1 VEVVEDSFQGKDFST
16 PRQDRIG
23 SKIRS
28 SIPDDRRTV
37 KVVESIESGNVAIDP
52 EANVMSMSAEDRIR
66 LSQHKINGEVV
77 ADKAQ
82 ETKIRGGERNVHVDA
97 ENEVMSM
104 SVEDRIRLS
113 QSRSNGQV
121 IADVI
126 PSTRLE
132 SDERKEP
139 LDSEAEVI
147 SMSAEDRINATR
159 LAMGHRSSVSKAVQ
173 FNDRSTSTAA
183 NPLSEAWSTNSAP
196 SSTDVPV
203 VKPLPDSLS
212 NNDKMEPRGMKGLPG
227 VGRKEE
233 ESRFERLREVMAQNQ
248 LRRSSS
254 AFGRWTQNKQK
265 GWELIRRAEM
275 IDSKTQQQTA

>member
-1 VEVVEDSFQGKDFST
+1 MEVVEDSFQGKDISI

-37 KVVESIESGNVAIDP
+37 KVVESIESGNAAIDP

-66 LSQHKINGEVV
+66 LSLHKIKGEVV
-77 ADKAQ
+77 GDKAP
-82 ETKIRGGERNVHVDA
+82 ETKIRGERNVHVDA

-126 PSTRLE
+126 PRTRLE
-132 SDERKEP
+132 SDERNEP

-147 SMSAEDRINATR
+147 SMSAEDRINATK
-159 LAMGHRSSVSKAVQ
+159 LAMGHRNSVSKAVQ

-196 SSTDVPV
+196 SSKDIPV
-203 VKPLPDSLS
+203 VKPLPESSSD
-212 NNDKMEPRGMKGLPG
+212 NDKMEPRRMKEVPG
-227 VGRKEE
+227 VGLKEE
-233 ESRFERLREVMAQNQ
+233 ESGFERLREVMAQNR

-275 IDSKTQQQTA
+275 IDSKIQQQTA